1 MQAITVHGRT
11 RAQGYSGEA
20 DWEVIAQVADAVKI
34 PVIGNG
40 DITSGS
46 DVEVRRAQT
55 NVRGIMIG
63 RAAMANPWV
72 FQEAK
77 HYLATGTHAAP
88 ATVEQR
94 FALMRR
100 HVQLAVAHSRHG
112 GEFEIIR
119 SMRNRLMQY
128 TRSIRGG
135 KYLRQQFSQVGS
147 IADLD
152 RIFAAYYQHQA
163 EIMGGGEELE
173 EENKLAADL

>member
-20 DWEVIAQVADAVKI
+20 DWEVIGRVADAVKV

-40 DITSGS
+40 DVSSGE

-77 HYLATGTHAAP
+77 HYLATGTHAQP

-100 HVQLAVAHSRHG
+100 HVELAIAHSRHG

-128 TRSIRGG
+128 TRSIRSG
-135 KYLRQQFSQVGS
+135 KYLRQRFSQVSSLGEMEG
-147 IADLD
+147 
-152 RIFAAYYQHQA
+152 IFEEYFRHQA
-163 EIMGGGEELE
+163 EVEVV
-173 EENKLAADL
+173 AD